1 MNIEGCTP
9 KIALALTTPT
19 LNRGVGFTHE
29 QRRKLGLIGRLP
41 SGVLTLD
48 QQAERVWRQ
57 LQSMPTD
64 LARNVLLDQLHYRHE
79 ILYFNVLAE
88 QLTELMPVVYTP
100 TVGEAIQ
107 RFSDEFRQSTEMPR
121 RLRRELT

>member
-29 QRRKLGLIGRLP
+29 QRRKLGLTGRLP

-64 LARNVLLDQLHYRHE
+64 LARNVPLDQLHYGHE

-88 QLTELMPVVYTP
+88 QLTELMPVVYFNP
-100 TVGEAIQ
+100 AGPADA
-107 RFSDEFRQSTEMPR
+107 RSPN
-121 RLRRELT
+121 